1 MKSQRDESATRAE
14 PLEAEPQGEDL
25 LSILLDDIDD
35 AAAPAP
41 LPERIDGIVVG
52 WLSQVNTASGAQV
65 TVARGAGPIPAR
77 ALVAV
82 AAGDEGREV
91 ALMFEAGDPT
101 KPMIM
106 GFVQRLAP
114 VATTPSVESPTP
126 VEEEAS
132 DESPVQAIDVQADG
146 ERVVLS
152 GKKEIVLQCGKASIT
167 LTRAGKILIRGAY
180 VLTRSSGVNRILGGT
195 VQIN

>member
-1 MKSQRDESATRAE
+1 MKSERDESGAQAESPAAE
-14 PLEAEPQGEDL
+14 PRGEEL
-25 LSILLDDIDD
+25 LDILLDDMEN
-35 AAAPAP
+35 AAPAP
-41 LPERIDGIVVG
+41 LPARIEGVVVG
-52 WLSQVNTASGAQV
+52 WLGPVNTASGAQV
-65 TVARGAGPIPAR
+65 MVARGAEPIAAR

-82 AAGDEGREV
+82 AAADEGREV
-91 ALMFEAGDPT
+91 ALLFEAGDPT

-106 GFVQRLAP
+106 GFIQRLAP
-114 VATTPSVESPTP
+114 VATAPLVDTVTS
-126 VEEEAS
+126 A
-132 DESPVQAIDVQADG
+132 DEGERDEGPMQAMDVQADG

-195 VQIN
+195 VEIN

>member
-1 MKSQRDESATRAE
+1 MKSERDESGAHAE
-14 PLEAEPQGEDL
+14 PLEAAARGEDL
-25 LSILLDDIDD
+25 LDILLDDMRN
-35 AAAPAP
+35 ATPAP
-41 LPERIDGIVVG
+41 LPARIEGVVVG
-52 WLSQVNTASGAQV
+52 WLGQVNTASGAQV
-65 TVARGAGPIPAR
+65 TIARGAEPIPAR

-82 AAGDEGREV
+82 SAADEGREV
-91 ALMFEAGDPT
+91 ALLFEAGDPT

-114 VATTPSVESPTP
+114 VLAAP
-126 VEEEAS
+126 VENAKPEAPPS
-132 DESPVQAIDVQADG
+132 DDGPAQAIDLQADG

-195 VQIN
+195 VEIN